1 MPPATSTIIGPRP
14 AAPTGAGRVSSRDIW
29 RLVWPQAL
37 MMCFQFLVGLT
48 DVWVAGQIHRD
59 VQAVLGIVT
68 RCQFVF
74 LIVGIAVA
82 NASVAAMSQ
91 SLGAHLED
99 RARRYAGLAL
109 KLGLGFSLAVLLLA
123 LLFRRPLLVLLQTPP
138 EILPMAE
145 SFWLVFLAALPSN
158 YLLSL
163 TGAMF
168 RARKVVLIPLL
179 TSAMAFSLNCFTST
193 GFGLGWWG
201 LPALGAN
208 GIAAST
214 FVSITV
220 MAFVNVIILT
230 RRGVLGKK
238 AFAPLRWEKRALPY
252 LVKVA
257 LPAGAMQISWQVG
270 YLILV
275 SVTASLPHDSVNA
288 LAGMTAGMYVESILF
303 LPAFAFNM
311 TGSML
316 VGHCL
321 GAGDKAEAR
330 RVGWRILLAGSGAM
344 TVAAL
349 CLWPFVRDIAAF
361 IVPDPDAQVH
371 AVIYLRYNLLATPCS
386 VASMTL
392 GGIMTGAGTT
402 IYSFIVFGAA
412 IWLVRLP
419 LAWLFGHVLWQNSD
433 GVFMAMFLSQVFQ
446 AIVMLY
452 IFHTR
457 DWGRFAMVRRHSK
470 T

>member
-1 MPPATSTIIGPRP
+1 MP
-14 AAPTGAGRVSSRDIW
+14 AAPQSISPAPAEARRVSSLEIW
-29 RLVWPQAL
+29 RLAWPQVL
-37 MMCFQFLVGLT
+37 MMFFQFLVGLT

-59 VQAVLGIVT
+59 VQAVLGLVT
-68 RCQFVF
+68 RSQFVF

-91 SLGAHLED
+91 SLGAGLET

-109 KLGLGFSLAVLLLA
+109 KMGLAFAFAVLALA
-123 LLFRRPLLVLLQTPP
+123 LLFRRPLLAILQTPE
-138 EILPMAE
+138 EIRPLAE
-145 SFWLVFLAALPSN
+145 GFWPIFLASLPSN

-168 RARKVVLIPLL
+168 RARKVVFIPLA
-179 TSAMAFSLNCFTST
+179 TSAMAFALNAVTST
-193 GFGLGWWG
+193 GLGLGWWG
-201 LPALGAN
+201 LPAFGAN
-208 GIAAST
+208 GIAIST
-214 FVSITV
+214 FISITV
-220 MAFVNVIILT
+220 MACINVIILN
-230 RRGVLGKK
+230 RRGVLVKK
-238 AFAPLRWEKRALPY
+238 SFAPWRWEKKALPY

-257 LPAGAMQISWQVG
+257 VPAGAMQVSWQVG
-270 YLILV
+270 YLVLV
-275 SVTASLPHDSVNA
+275 AVTASLPYDSVNA

-321 GAGDKAEAR
+321 GAGDKAEAK
-330 RVGWRILLAGSGAM
+330 RVGWRIILAGSGAM
-344 TVAAL
+344 TLAAL
-349 CLWPFVRDIAAF
+349 ILWPFIKDIAAF
-361 IVPDPDAQVH
+361 IVPDPDAQAH
-371 AVIYLRYNLLATPCS
+371 AIVYLRYNLLATPCS

-392 GGIMTGAGTT
+392 GGVMTGAGAT
-402 IYSFIVFGAA
+402 IYSFAVFGTA

-419 LAWLFGHVLWQNSD
+419 LAWLFGHIIWQNSE

-446 AIVMLY
+446 SVVMLY
-452 IFHTR
+452 IFHVR
-457 DWGRFAMVRRHSK
+457 DWGRFAMIRRHVR

>member
-1 MPPATSTIIGPRP
+1 MPPPPSHST
-14 AAPTGAGRVSSRDIW
+14 AAAVTLPGITRISSADIW
-29 RLVWPQAL
+29 RLTWPQVL
-37 MMCFQFLVGLT
+37 MMFFQFLVGLT

-59 VQAVLGIVT
+59 VQAVLGLVT
-68 RCQFVF
+68 RCQFVL

-109 KLGLGFSLAVLLLA
+109 KLGIAFAFAVLGIA
-123 LLFRRPLLVLLQTPP
+123 LLLRKPLLIVLQTPE

-145 SFWLVFLAALPSN
+145 SFWLVFMAALPSN
-158 YLLSL
+158 YLLAL

-168 RARKVVLIPLL
+168 RARKIVLIPLA
-179 TSAMAFSLNCFTST
+179 TSATAFALNCVTST

-220 MAFVNVIILT
+220 MAFVNVAILIKLGILT
-230 RRGVLGKK
+230 RK
-238 AFAPLRWEKRALPY
+238 AFAPLRWEKKALPY
-252 LVKVA
+252 LIKVA
-257 LPAGAMQISWQVG
+257 VPAGAMQISWQVG
-270 YLILV
+270 YLVLV
-275 SVTASLPHDSVNA
+275 AVTASLPVDSINA
-288 LAGMTAGMYVESILF
+288 MAGMTGGMYVESILF

-321 GAGDKAEAR
+321 GAGDKTEAK
-330 RVGWRILLAGSGAM
+330 RVGWRIILAGSGVM
-344 TVAAL
+344 TLAAV
-349 CLWPFVRDIAAF
+349 CLWPFIKDIAAF

-371 AVIYLRYNLLATPCS
+371 AITYLRYNLLATPCS

-392 GGIMTGAGTT
+392 GGIMTGAGAT
-402 IYSFIVFGAA
+402 IYSFAVFGTA
-412 IWLVRLP
+412 IWAVRLP
-419 LAWLFGHVLWQNSD
+419 LAWLFGHILWHNAE

-446 AIVMLY
+446 AAAMLY
-452 IFHTR
+452 IFQTR
-457 DWGRFAMVRRHSK
+457 DWGRFAMIRRHAK